1 MWKGWR
7 RARQP
12 SLMGQLLVTQGT
24 AWRLLNRANTGYKVC
39 SIFIRRIIL
48 KTAEHSS
55 SLLTAEKVSSGTR
68 NQAIFTASQS
78 KCASTLGHLRQLK
91 FLSIRSCRKSPIR
104 LKQNT
109 SNMSKFRVSSCP
121 ISGGRRSILELM
133 FYYRP
138 ALMNIRRP
146 AIHSLFTMGIFLIP
160 LKASAK
166 SLRIRILNR
175 IIMSD
180 FISAVTTESLRKK
193 LMLFI
198 NTGQPAT
205 RRVFSLLRFN
215 MPILFMMIPT
225 RSTPPI
231 LALTAMPLTMS

>member
-12 SLMGQLLVTQGT
+12 LLMEQLLVTRGT
-24 AWRLLNRANTGYKVC
+24 AWPLSNQANTGCKVC

-55 SLLTAEKVSSGTR
+55 SLLTAAKANSGTG

-78 KCASTLGHLRQLK
+78 KCASTPRRLRRLK
-91 FLSIRSCRKSPIR
+91 FHSARSCRKSPIH

-146 AIHSLFTMGIFLIP
+146 AIHSLFTTDISLTP

-166 SLRIRILNR
+166 NLRIRILNR

-180 FISAVTTESLRKK
+180 FISAVTTEWLRKK

-205 RRVFSLLRFN
+205 RRVFSSLRFN

-225 RSTPPI
+225 RLTQPI
-231 LALTAMPLTMS
+231 LVHTVMPLTTS